1 MCVTSD
7 QLIPGSRTKA
17 GDVPTQTLGPGISRK
32 DSMKKRI
39 KHNDLLPWFIQDHK
53 QLPAGYLKSCRRFF
67 ESLKPQATSRKLDKQ
82 PGMCYRRIK
91 EKV

>member
-1 MCVTSD
+1 M
-7 QLIPGSRTKA
+7 
-17 GDVPTQTLGPGISRK
+17 
-32 DSMKKRI
+32 RI
-39 KHNDLLPWFIQDHK
+39 KHNDLTWYFIRPHD
-53 QLPAGYLKSCRRFF
+53 QLPASYLKSCRRFF